1 MYLLCPFLMFSFL
14 TSAHSVFLA
23 LSWGPVSFLQS
34 EKLAGKKKGQLCK
47 ALLCFAKLCIALL
60 CFALLTF
67 GVCLPP
73 LFFAKVLAEC
83 KAKFCIQK
91 CSLYVLSLK
100 KSLC

>member
-1 MYLLCPFLMFSFL
+1 MPFLDVFFLDFCPQCFFSFVMGACQL
-14 TSAHSVFLA
+14 FA
-23 LSWGPVSFLQS
+23 
-34 EKLAGKKKGQLCK
+34 KRKAGRQKKKGQLCK

>member
-1 MYLLCPFLMFSFL
+1 
-14 TSAHSVFLA
+14 
-23 LSWGPVSFLQS
+23 
-34 EKLAGKKKGQLCK
+34 
-47 ALLCFAKLCIALL
+47 LL

-91 CSLYVLSLK
+91 FSLYVLSLK
-100 KSLC
+100 KAFAEAKAGESQLESRRIGGAKCCRATLLFKLLSFAKHKIAMQFYAKQSLAI